1 MNAAELLVKCLEKE
15 DVTHIFG
22 LPGEEN
28 LEIMDALSRS
38 SIEFIPTRHEQGA
51 AFIADVYGR
60 LTGKA
65 GVCLA
70 TLGPGATNLMTGV
83 ADANMDR
90 APLVAITGQAGL
102 ERTHKE
108 SHQYIDIVSMFKPIT
123 KWNTRIEKARL
134 VPEVVRKAFKVS
146 ESEKPGACHIE
157 LPEDV
162 AAEEV
167 EEFYLPRAMS
177 RRPCP
182 DESVLDKAAELI
194 AAAKQPIILSGNGV
208 IRGRASD
215 ALRRFVEK
223 SRIPVAETFM
233 GKGAIS
239 WDSDLSLLSIGLQ
252 ASDYVS
258 CGFDKADLVITI
270 GYDIVE
276 YGPKFWNPRK
286 DKTIIHIDSTLSEV
300 DENYSPAIEI
310 SADLSETLRLLTE
323 RIREP
328 KTCTYNTTLRE
339 YIQRD
344 LEEHKDSTGCPVKP
358 QKILWDLR
366 KVMGPDDIV
375 ISDVGAHKMWVA
387 RMYPAYE
394 PNTVIISNGFASMGI
409 ALPGAIAAKMVYPDR
424 KIVAVCGDGAFML
437 NSQELETACRLKLP
451 IVTMIWNDGAYGL
464 IGWKQ
469 MRRYGQDYGV
479 SFGNPDFVKYAE
491 SFGAIGYR
499 VKCASDLMP
508 ILEEA
513 LRQDRPVVIDIPV
526 DYSENLK
533 LTEKLGKT
541 ICPI

>member
-15 DVTHIFG
+15 EVTDIFG

-28 LEIMDALSRS
+28 LDIMEALSHS
-38 SIEFIPTRHEQGA
+38 SIRFIPTRHEQGA

-123 KWNTRIEKARL
+123 KWNARVEKGRL
-134 VPEVVRKAFKVS
+134 VPEMVRKAFKLA

-157 LPEDV
+157 LPEDI
-162 AAEEV
+162 AAEQV
-167 EEFYLPRAMS
+167 EEYYLPKS
-177 RRPCP
+177 ISKRPCP
-182 DESVLDKAAELI
+182 DDLVLDRAAELI
-194 AAAKQPIILSGNGV
+194 AASKQPIILSGNGV
-208 IRGRASD
+208 IRGGA
-215 ALRRFVEK
+215 AKELRRFVEK
-223 SRIPVAETFM
+223 SQIPVAETFM
-233 GKGAIS
+233 GKGSIS
-239 WDSDLSLLSIGLQ
+239 FENDLSLLSIGLQ
-252 ASDYVS
+252 ANDYVS

-300 DENYSPAIEI
+300 DEYYSPAVEI
-310 SADLSETLRLLTE
+310 SADISETLRLLSE
-323 RIREP
+323 RLGEP
-328 KTCTYNTTLRE
+328 KKCTYNYTLRD
-339 YIQRD
+339 YIKRD
-344 LEEHKDSTGCPVKP
+344 LEEHRENTGCPVKP

-366 KVMGPDDIV
+366 SVMGPEDIV

-409 ALPGAIAAKMVYPDR
+409 SLPGAIAAKLAYPER
-424 KIVAVCGDGAFML
+424 KVVAVCGDGAFLL
-437 NSQELETACRLKLP
+437 NSQELETACRLNLP

-469 MRRYGQDYGV
+469 VRKYGKDFGI
-479 SFGNPDFVKYAE
+479 SFGNPDFKKYAE
-491 SFGAIGYR
+491 SFGAVGYR
-499 VKCASDLMP
+499 VECASELVP
-508 ILEEA
+508 ILEDA
-513 LRQDRPVVIDIPV
+513 FRQKRPSVIDIPV